1 MFLKSFFETSKKL
14 KTIFL
19 ELRPSHKK
27 RKPCRT
33 IFWFL
38 PFLPFNMFLPYYS
51 CKIYSFSS
59 MRFDFCNSSCNL
71 RQNQSHVFLLKT
83 GQNWYPYKSLRNR
96 TIGFSSYLND
106 DSVLKVQVCCYSMI
120 KEYDIYIYEL

>member
-1 MFLKSFFETSKKL
+1 MFLKSFFETSKKIENYVFR
-14 KTIFL
+14 TTTF
-19 ELRPSHKK
+19 SQK

-38 PFLPFNMFLPYYS
+38 LFLPFNMFLPYYS

-59 MRFDFCNSSCNL
+59 MRSDFCNSSCNL
-71 RQNQSHVFLLKT
+71 RQNQSRVFLMKT

-106 DSVLKVQVCCYSMI
+106 DSILKVQVCCYSMI
-120 KEYDIYIYEL
+120 KQYDIYIYEL